1 MPESNDP
8 VKIALDQQTAS
19 YDRRRAVREMA
30 ALPADV
36 VVGPLGTL
44 LADEDRYL
52 RREVVAS
59 LAQLSSAEAVPVLVE
74 ALKDAD
80 DYVQRDAARALGE
93 IGDSRAVQPLEAL
106 LDDDFYAVRD
116 AAKTALTNIERQ
128 LPEQTETP
136 TAADPQSTDAD
147 DTDVAVE
154 QMSGDV
160 LPVEPAATAPAAP
173 APRPVPDEAARP
185 AEVAVTA
192 IPDRFSW
199 GQARRMQLFFGDE
212 ASDVQAAY
220 EQLHGGQGRLFELE
234 QGLHDVSMKLS
245 LQRADKED
253 DLTELD
259 ETISSSET
267 GLRKLE
273 RELARAAGD
282 KISRQNRLKS
292 FWYGLLCMLLP
303 SKKRGLTREITL
315 LGNRIRELGD
325 QIAERREELNN
336 AQQQHD
342 ELSDPIRTLKDRVDE
357 LTTEKDALTTSIR
370 TANGEIDDRV
380 LRIIRALPPQELEH
394 RVEGLRTLAS
404 NVEFFGTCAANLLRS
419 LVELADAEQ
428 KVETTRRDLEEAS
441 RSLHESLAGLGAT
454 ITSGFE
460 LSSLDRRTSVRLE
473 GSVNF
478 REDSS
483 FFGGYSGASGSA
495 SGSGSGEGIYTVDEV
510 AWQPPVELGDR
521 VGVFAEASASLGEKT
536 AEFEAQIARQA
547 ACRRSIADYANLVRT
562 ELERDFEGA

>member
-8 VKIALDQQTAS
+8 VEIALDQETTS

-59 LAQLSSAEAVPVLVE
+59 LARLASAGSVPVLIE

-136 TAADPQSTDAD
+136 TAADPQSADDD
-147 DTDVAVE
+147 DTDVTVE
-154 QMSGDV
+154 QMPGDV
-160 LPVEPAATAPAAP
+160 LPVEPAAPVV
-173 APRPVPDEAARP
+173 PRPVPDVAARP
-185 AEVAVTA
+185 AEVATTA
-192 IPDRFSW
+192 TPDGFSW

-212 ASDVQAAY
+212 ATGVQAAY

-234 QGLHDVSMKLS
+234 HGLRDISTKLS

-273 RELARAAGD
+273 RELARTAGD

-303 SKKRGLTREITL
+303 SKKRDLTREISL

-370 TANGEIDDRV
+370 AANGEIDDRV

-394 RVEGLRTLAS
+394 RVGGLRTLAS

-419 LVELADAEQ
+419 LVELADAEE

-441 RSLHESLAGLGAT
+441 RSSHESLAGLGAT

-460 LSSLDRRTSVRLE
+460 LSSVDRRTSVRLE
-473 GSVNF
+473 GSVYF
-478 REDSS
+478 KEDSS

-536 AEFEAQIARQA
+536 AELEALTARQT

-562 ELERDFEGA
+562 ELERDFEGV